1 MINKETC
8 TESVSPD
15 TRPGSTLSV
24 DQQRMLNYE
33 TLAVAFSYPDDGF
46 CVSFPEF
53 ADEAES
59 AKFEYDRL
67 FRAGEVWLYGAEYL
81 TTNEF
86 QRAALMSDIMG
97 FYMAFGLEPD
107 KERPDSIVCELEFM
121 HYLIFKRQR
130 LRMGSADDDAQ
141 EKSNVCRDA
150 ERKFFAE
157 HLEPAA
163 THLANKVLAA
173 SRHAFYRQAAEEM
186 LVFLE
191 SERNHFGL
199 ASVASRLVETGTG
212 RPAIAPGKVKE
223 EITDE

>member
-1 MINKETC
+1 MTSKETC

-24 DQQRMLNYE
+24 DQRRLMSYE
-33 TLAVAFSYPDDGF
+33 TLAAAFSYPDDGF
-46 CVSFPEF
+46 SVNFPEF
-53 ADEAES
+53 ADQAES

-67 FRAGEVWLYGAEYL
+67 FRAGAVWLYGAEYL
-81 TTNEF
+81 ATNEF

-107 KERPDSIVCELEFM
+107 KERPDSVVCELEFM

-130 LRMGSADDDAQ
+130 LRMNTADDIAG
-141 EKSNVCRDA
+141 EKLNICRDA

-157 HLEPAA
+157 HMEPVA
-163 THLANKVLAA
+163 THLANKVMAA
-173 SRHAFYRQAAEEM
+173 SGHAFYTQAAEEL

-191 SERNHFGL
+191 SERKHFGL
-199 ASVASRLVETGTG
+199 ANGANRQRRRSNATGG
-212 RPAIAPGKVKE
+212 CPRKGKRGNRR
-223 EITDE
+223 